1 VLLIITN
8 YPIVRQRWLDVQRRR
23 RQATQRPTTSQV
35 VIHLIILMAKLLM
48 GRDLV
53 LNLLSSPH
61 RELAVYMG
69 STLQRMQK
77 VEISTRTLMCELL
90 MW

>member
-1 VLLIITN
+1 
-8 YPIVRQRWLDVQRRR
+8 
-23 RQATQRPTTSQV
+23 
-35 VIHLIILMAKLLM
+35 MAKLLM

-53 LNLLSSPH
+53 LNLLSSLH

-77 VEISTRTLMCELL
+77 VEISSRTLMFGLL
-90 MW
+90 MSQQFYAFYILYNQNTDGG